1 MPSDAMDQVSL
12 HVKSPTERNTSFA
25 RDNFSKDVFPQRSGS
40 TLKVSWSFVVK
51 AHKSNS
57 QFEEGDVVHEYG
69 YGRNAEAVHH
79 YRQNPHSAPPM
90 SVTNARSPRKGNR
103 SASTSVSSVY
113 PPVVETPDEYAD
125 ASTPPLDK
133 RGKYLDAY
141 DRPGPSNLSQN
152 PPHSAPHHPGLP
164 RAPSSGKLANMFHFS
179 TSADPSKHQ
188 VRGGAHRGT
197 KDYPHLKTKD
207 LAVEELQ
214 ERKAL
219 VGDSPTDVR
228 ESLEE
233 EPMSAVTD
241 ESVGHVFQALVRP
254 APVSLERPLP
264 NHERDGQITPR
275 VPSAWKQE
283 AREKRDMKMMRL

>member
-1 MPSDAMDQVSL
+1 
-12 HVKSPTERNTSFA
+12 
-25 RDNFSKDVFPQRSGS
+25 
-40 TLKVSWSFVVK
+40 
-51 AHKSNS
+51 
-57 QFEEGDVVHEYG
+57 
-69 YGRNAEAVHH
+69 
-79 YRQNPHSAPPM
+79 
-90 SVTNARSPRKGNR
+90 
-103 SASTSVSSVY
+103 
-113 PPVVETPDEYAD
+113 
-125 ASTPPLDK
+125 
-133 RGKYLDAY
+133 
-141 DRPGPSNLSQN
+141 
-152 PPHSAPHHPGLP
+152 
-164 RAPSSGKLANMFHFS
+164 MFHFS